1 MYYYKL
7 YGMRILSDFEFAQ
20 LTSLSKE
27 EKELVPQITIQES
40 LFPAELRKEQ
50 ECYHKI
56 EKEKGFIS
64 NSYCYLLIE
73 NGEKIYYERK
83 QGVTSELLSAYILGW
98 GISVLFFQRGQLAI
112 HCSCVAKD
120 GNALLISGN
129 SGSGKSTITSGF
141 LEKGYSFMADDM
153 SVVRMAENETAL
165 ATAAF
170 PFQKLCRDVAE
181 TLSLPMEEMIY
192 IDEEKDKFLVP
203 YKGDFEDKPT
213 PIKAMFILTIT
224 EQDKVTTQELTG
236 ADKLQACMNSLFLA
250 PLLGEKLYAPENGMR
265 VLKFASRIP
274 VYKIERP
281 IGRNSREEVLEA
293 ILKIL

>member
-7 YGMRILSDFEFAQ
+7 YGMRICSDFKFVQ
-20 LTSLSKE
+20 LTGLSNE
-27 EKELVPQITIQES
+27 EKELASHILIKERMLPEKWK
-40 LFPAELRKEQ
+40 REQ

-56 EKEKGFIS
+56 EKEKSVIS

-73 NGEKIYYERK
+73 NGENIYYERK
-83 QGVTSELLSAYILGW
+83 QKATPELLGAYILGW
-98 GISVLFFQRGQLAI
+98 GISVLFYQRGQLAI
-112 HCSCVAKD
+112 HCSCVEKD

-129 SGSGKSTITSGF
+129 SGSGKSTITSGL

-153 SVVRMAENETAL
+153 SVVKMDENGEVL

-170 PFQKLCRDVAE
+170 PYQKLCRDVAE
-181 TLSLPMEEMIY
+181 TISIPMEEMIY

-224 EQDKVTTQELTG
+224 EQDKITVQELAG
-236 ADKLQACMNSLFLA
+236 AAKLQACMNSLFLA
-250 PLLGEKLYAPENGMR
+250 PLLGENLYAPENGMR

-281 IGRNSREEVLEA
+281 MGRNSREEVLEA
-293 ILKIL
+293 ILKVL